1 MDTTL
6 RARPRPRFRPLLT
19 ATLLA
24 LASAG
29 TGATELPLPPPGED
43 VIGAAVRLR
52 TVYED
57 TFAAVAERANLG
69 YRELRQANPEVDP
82 WLPGEGTEIVLPGQ
96 FVLPPG
102 PRSGV
107 VVNVAEYR
115 LYFYPEDGGVV
126 ETVPVGIG
134 REGFPTPVMDS
145 RVVQRLEQPSWTPP
159 DSVRREYA
167 SRGVELSG
175 VVAPGPDNPL
185 GEYAMQLHRPSY
197 LIHGTNQAFGVGS
210 RVSHGCIRLYP
221 EDIARLIWAVPRG
234 APVRIVHEPF
244 KVGVRGSD
252 LLLEAHPPLPDYEGG
267 SLTDMVA
274 RIIARAP
281 EGARID
287 WELAETV
294 AREARGVPVVIGQ
307 LPGAGAVPAVR
318 MATGRVAGQ
327 DPAVG
332 E

>member
-1 MDTTL
+1 MDTTI
-6 RARPRPRFRPLLT
+6 RTRRPFRPLLT
-19 ATLLA
+19 AALLTLA
-24 LASAG
+24 AAG
-29 TGATELPLPPPGED
+29 SGATDLPLPPSGED
-43 VIGAAVRLR
+43 VIGAAVRMR

-82 WLPGEGTEIVLPGQ
+82 WLPGEGTEIVLPAE

-115 LYFYPEDGGVV
+115 LYFYPEEGGVV
-126 ETVPVGIG
+126 QTVPVGIG
-134 REGFPTPVMDS
+134 REGFATPVMDS

-159 DSVRREYA
+159 ESVRQEYA
-167 SRGVELSG
+167 ARGVELSG
-175 VVAPGPDNPL
+175 VVPPGPDNPL

-221 EDIARLIWAVPRG
+221 EDIARLIWAIPRG

-244 KVGVRGSD
+244 KVGVRGTD

-267 SLTDMVA
+267 ALTDMVA
-274 RIIARAP
+274 RVIARAP
-281 EGARID
+281 EGATID
-287 WELAETV
+287 WDLAERV
-294 AREARGVPVVIGQ
+294 AREARGMPVVIGH
-307 LPGAGAVPAVR
+307 LPEGSVVPPVQMAAGKVGSQEPAL
-318 MATGRVAGQ
+318 
-327 DPAVG
+327 G

>member
-1 MDTTL
+1 MI
-6 RARPRPRFRPLLT
+6 RALPRFPSLVAGAILT
-19 ATLLA
+19 LA
-24 LASAG
+24 AAG
-29 TGATELPLPPPGED
+29 SGATDLPLPPPGQD
-43 VIGAAVRLR
+43 VVGASVRMR

-82 WLPGEGTEIVLPGQ
+82 WLPGDGTEIVLPSE

-126 ETVPVGIG
+126 QTVPVGIG
-134 REGFPTPVMDS
+134 REGFPTPVMES

-159 DSVRREYA
+159 ESVRQEYA
-167 SRGVELSG
+167 ARGVSLSG
-175 VVAPGPDNPL
+175 VVPPGPDNPL

-221 EDIARLIWAVPRG
+221 EDIARLIWAIPRG

-244 KVGVRGSD
+244 KVGVRGSE
-252 LLLEAHPPLPDYEGG
+252 LVLEAHPPLPDYEGG
-267 SLTDMVA
+267 ALTDMVA
-274 RIIARAP
+274 RVIARAP
-281 EGARID
+281 EGAHVD
-287 WELAETV
+287 WELAERV
-294 AREARGVPVVIGQ
+294 AREARGVPVVIGE
-307 LPGAGAVPAVR
+307 LPEGSVVAPVQMAAGK
-318 MATGRVAGQ
+318 VAAQ
-327 DPAVG
+327 ERALG

>member
-1 MDTTL
+1 M
-6 RARPRPRFRPLLT
+6 
-19 ATLLA
+19 
-24 LASAG
+24 
-29 TGATELPLPPPGED
+29 
-43 VIGAAVRLR
+43 R

-82 WLPGEGTEIVLPGQ
+82 WLPGDGTEIVLPSE

-126 ETVPVGIG
+126 QTVPVGIG
-134 REGFPTPVMDS
+134 REGFPTPVMES

-159 DSVRREYA
+159 ESVRQEYA
-167 SRGVELSG
+167 ARGVSLSG
-175 VVAPGPDNPL
+175 VVPPGPDNPL

-221 EDIARLIWAVPRG
+221 EDIARLIWAIPRG

-244 KVGVRGSD
+244 KVGVRGSE
-252 LLLEAHPPLPDYEGG
+252 LVLEAHPPLPDYEGG
-267 SLTDMVA
+267 ALTDMVA
-274 RIIARAP
+274 RVIARAP
-281 EGARID
+281 EGAHVD
-287 WELAETV
+287 WELAERV
-294 AREARGVPVVIGQ
+294 AREARGVPVVIGE
-307 LPGAGAVPAVR
+307 LPEGSVVAPVQMAAGK
-318 MATGRVAGQ
+318 VAAQ
-327 DPAVG
+327 ERALG